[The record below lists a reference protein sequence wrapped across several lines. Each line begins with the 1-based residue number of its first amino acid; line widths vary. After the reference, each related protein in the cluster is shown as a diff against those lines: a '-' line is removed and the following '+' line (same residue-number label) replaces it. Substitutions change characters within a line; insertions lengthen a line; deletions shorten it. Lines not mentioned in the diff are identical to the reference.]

1 MTVVLAGVA
10 IFTAFK
16 LYQLR
21 QQPVTPNAPESVP
34 KAATSTQTVTL
45 NPIMDTYMAG
55 NDVTSNHASSD
66 NLPVGELNNAT
77 GALRRSLIKFDL
89 SQIPA
94 GSTIIS
100 ATLSL
105 YNKVD
110 YANTASVFRIYRVKR
125 PWIENQVTWK
135 VWKTGSNWSSSG
147 GFGTGDTE
155 PTDIGS
161 RNMTANETLGTY
173 DNWTLT
179 SSAIQ
184 EIIDGKFINN
194 GFLIKSDT
202 ELNDGYTFAS
212 THSNNGSYPPQLAIV
227 YEGTAIITPTPN
239 CSMAFSLSTPT
250 PTPTPTPT
258 ITSTPT
264 PTATVTASPTPT
276 VTATPTLA
284 PSSTPNSCNGTC
296 GSNANCQS
304 GLICFNGNCR
314 NSSCTESSNC
324 ICAPVVTNS
333 PAPTPTLPVS
343 GTSWPS
349 VIGIGVGGGVLLL
362 SLLLAL

>member
-55 NDVTSNHASSD
+55 NDITSNHASSD
-66 NLPVGELNNAT
+66 NLPIGELNNAT
-77 GALRRSLIKFDL
+77 GALRRTLIKFDL

-94 GSTIIS
+94 GSVIIS

-110 YANTASVFRIYRVKR
+110 YADTASVFRVYRVKQ

-135 VWKTGSNWSSSG
+135 VWKTGSNWSSPG
-147 GFGTGDTE
+147 GFGIGDAE

-227 YEGTAIITPTPN
+227 YEGTAITTPTPN
-239 CSMAFSLSTPT
+239 CSMAFSLSTPIV
-250 PTPTPTPT
+250 TPTPTPT
-258 ITSTPT
+258 ITASPTSTPT
-264 PTATVTASPTPT
+264 PTPTLSPTP
-276 VTATPTLA
+276 V

-304 GLICFNGNCR
+304 GLICYNGFCR
-314 NSSCTESSNC
+314 NSSCTESGNC
-324 ICAPVVTNS
+324 VCATSVVTPLPTAT
-333 PAPTPTLPVS
+333 PALPAS
-343 GTSWPS
+343 GTNWPS
-349 VIGIGVGGGVLLL
+349 VIGMGVGGGVLLL